1 MNLQDKNLLINRI
14 ENESRLLKSLGLS
27 GLFISGKKRTK
38 LNNLI
43 NNYSNR
49 KEVASKVKVLFVCER
64 SISKNSLEGE
74 LFSNIIS
81 KGMNLKEEEVAVL
94 DAGEIYKESS
104 SSNLDMADL
113 LEKEIKSCA
122 PIVIISLGEKN
133 SQLILDTTD
142 SLLDLR
148 NNFFNICN
156 VKLMCTLD
164 LNTLIKDASKKKLV
178 WEDIKMVNKEINN
191 AE

>member
-27 GLFISGKKRTK
+27 GLFISGKKRIK

-43 NNYSNR
+43 NNYSNG

-94 DAGEIYKESS
+94 DSGEIYKESS

-191 AE
+191 GE